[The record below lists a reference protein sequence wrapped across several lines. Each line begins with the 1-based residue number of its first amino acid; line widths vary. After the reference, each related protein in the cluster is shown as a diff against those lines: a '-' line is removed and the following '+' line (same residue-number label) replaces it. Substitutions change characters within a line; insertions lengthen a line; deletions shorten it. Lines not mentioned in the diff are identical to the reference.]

1 MEEEKQELTVEEKVE
16 KVREAILKRKIDK
29 VKLDRS
35 IYPDYKIEEYKKKK
49 AHNRVRNKM
58 QKSSRKINRRK

>member
-1 MEEEKQELTVEEKVE
+1 MEEEKLELTVEEKVE

-49 AHNRVRNKM
+49 ARNRVRNKM
-58 QKSSRKINRRK
+58 QKLSRKINRRK